1 MQREVLVDRHSTQFK
16 RNNQSDNNIAPN
28 KDKYFQQ
35 IAAIDEIVSQ
45 PDSFIKR
52 PQADTIMN
60 TSGREKQLTEV
71 KSSDSSTSAERKSI
85 VILGDSMIKHV
96 NGY

>member
-16 RNNQSDNNIAPN
+16 SNSQSDNNIAPN

-52 PQADTIMN
+52 PQVDTIMN

-71 KSSDSSTSAERKSI
+71 KSSDSSTTARGRALLFLAI
-85 VILGDSMIKHV
+85 A
-96 NGY
+96 